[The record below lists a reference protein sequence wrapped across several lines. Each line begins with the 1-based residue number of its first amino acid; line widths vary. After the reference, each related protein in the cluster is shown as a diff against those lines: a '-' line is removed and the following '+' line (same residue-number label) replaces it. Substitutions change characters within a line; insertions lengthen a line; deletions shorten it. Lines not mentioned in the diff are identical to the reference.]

1 MTAPIECLAPFDKS
15 ADAIPLYLVSPDDLA
30 AGKRLPAGAREWV
43 ATVGFKAGE
52 DSVCLV
58 PGPKGTIRAVLVGL
72 GGRDVR
78 TLDPFVIA
86 AVPAAVPAGL
96 YKLAG
101 GGKAFAEAAALGWC
115 LAQYGF
121 DRYKANNG
129 KAPVVLMLPDG
140 ADPVPVWQLAE
151 AVTLVRDLV
160 NTPAEDMGPDA
171 LQDAAEELA
180 EDFGATV
187 STLVGEELLDENYP
201 MIHAVGRAA
210 GEGRDPRII
219 ELLWGDEDAPK
230 VTLVGKGVC
239 FDTGGLD
246 LKSASGMRMMKKD
259 MGGAAHALGLARLIM
274 SRDLD
279 VRLRVLVPAVEN
291 AVSGGAFRPGDI
303 FPTRKGLS
311 VEIGNTDAEG
321 RLILSDALAAAS
333 EDAPEL
339 LIDFATL
346 TGAARVALG
355 PELPPAYTND
365 ESLWRALE
373 QASHRERDPMWRMP
387 LHAGYRDDLDSPVAD
402 LCNSSDSGFAGSIT
416 AALFLQKFVDPEIPW
431 LHFDIYAWNAKPRP
445 GRPKG
450 GEAQVIRALLAL
462 LEDRYGKD

>member
-1 MTAPIECLAPFDKS
+1 MPAPIECLAPFDKTL
-15 ADAIPLYLVSPDDLA
+15 DATPIHLVSPADLA
-30 AGKRLPAGAREWV
+30 NGKRLPAGAREWA

-58 PGPKGTIRAVLVGL
+58 PGPKGSVKAVLVGL
-72 GGRDVR
+72 GTRDAKA
-78 TLDPFVIA
+78 LDPFVIA
-86 AVPAAVPAGL
+86 AVPAAVPAGT
-96 YKLAG
+96 YKLATAG
-101 GGKAFAEAAALGWC
+101 RTFAETAALGWC

-121 DRYKANNG
+121 DRYKASNG
-129 KAPVVLMLPDG
+129 KTPVVLMLPDG
-140 ADPVPVWQLAE
+140 ADPVPVWQEAE

-180 EDFGATV
+180 EEFGASI

-210 GEGRDPRII
+210 EEGRAPRLIDMT
-219 ELLWGDEDAPK
+219 WGDEDAPK

-246 LKSASGMRMMKKD
+246 LKNASGMRLMKKD
-259 MGGAAHALGLARLIM
+259 MGGAAHVLGLARLIM
-274 SRDLD
+274 SRNLP

-291 AVSGGAFRPGDI
+291 SVSGSSFRPGDV

-321 RLILSDALAAAS
+321 RLVLSDALTAAS
-333 EDAPEL
+333 EETPDI

-355 PELPPAYTND
+355 PELPPAYAND
-365 ESLWRALE
+365 EGVWKALE
-373 QASHRERDPMWRMP
+373 KASGDVRDPMWRMP
-387 LHAGYRDDLDSPVAD
+387 LHAGYRDDLDSPIAD
-402 LCNSSDSGFAGSIT
+402 LCNASDSGFAGSIT
-416 AALFLQKFVDPEIPW
+416 AALFLQRFVGEGLPW

-450 GEAQVIRALLAL
+450 GEAQVIRAMLRY
-462 LEDRYGKD
+462 LEGRFGA